1 MSNCLHRQLPLS
13 CDGFAILILTFQVYQ
28 PCSIYCRCVSP
39 VLSISAGAAGMLV
52 ALLVAAPCCTC
63 GGTIQTMVPMYD
75 SQIDCTCIVCM
86 LFYCIFIVC
95 VMHTMKL
102 VYLVFSWLAWQ
113 ASFVA
118 SSAFVLGAATFIT
131 SFYAFDHNLKDDSF
145 LKDINCLLCYVFSR
159 STFRQIS
166 KSAANTTTR
175 LRLLIIRWLPGN
187 PLILFESSLHRVS
200 DAADHVTECEYSV
213 AHPIHVW
220 IIPVAR

>member
-1 MSNCLHRQLPLS
+1 MEYGSLERGAVQEYAGGRFNKNPSMLCLYVITAAAAFGSFFLGFYEWEYMDVKGECDVINSGREYYSRWGCENAELKSS
-13 CDGFAILILTFQVYQ
+13 CNASTFKEMVKRRCHLQDDPYYGQ
-28 PCSIYCRCVSP
+28 CVSP

-63 GGTIQTMVPMYD
+63 GGTIQTM
-75 SQIDCTCIVCM
+75 
-86 LFYCIFIVC
+86 
-95 VMHTMKL
+95 
-102 VYLVFSWLAWQ
+102 

-175 LRLLIIRWLPGN
+175 LRLLIIR
-187 PLILFESSLHRVS
+187 R
-200 DAADHVTECEYSV
+200 
-213 AHPIHVW
+213 
-220 IIPVAR
+220 